1 MLISIAEL
9 NTVGRN
15 AFASALK
22 PLFEAATP
30 LAEAL
35 YSERPFTSY
44 VELIDR
50 AERIASSLSGVQ
62 QVDVVN
68 AHPRIGAAPA
78 RLSVLS
84 FKEQGYAGPTPDDPR
99 VLSALAEL
107 NELYEQRFGF
117 RFVVFVNKRPKS
129 EVLSILRERL
139 KNSRDDELRTGL
151 RNMFLI
157 ARDRYADLTANS

>member
-1 MLISIAEL
+1 MASCGLSTSFTSVARVGPTVRPGHSCVLISIAEL
-9 NTVGRN
+9 NSVGRD

-44 VELIDR
+44 VKLIDR
-50 AERIASSLSGVQ
+50 AEHIAASLSDVE

-84 FKEQGYAGPTPDDPR
+84 FKEQGYAGSTSDDPR
-99 VLSALAEL
+99 VMAALAA
-107 NELYEQRFGF
+107 
-117 RFVVFVNKRPKS
+117 
-129 EVLSILRERL
+129 
-139 KNSRDDELRTGL
+139 
-151 RNMFLI
+151 LI
-157 ARDRYADLTANS
+157 